1 MSAASSDASTRSR
14 SSSADAVPATAAARD
29 VTAFVESLP
38 PGALP
43 DPRAD
48 AVAEAHAAASAH
60 GERLRGAFPAVIA
73 ALMCVHAAM
82 AATRVA
88 GSLWLLQGGYPEWTV
103 GALMSL
109 FAVAP
114 VGLSLWAGRLA
125 DRHGLHRPLA
135 IGAAMG
141 FGGTLLVV
149 AWLDVAPLVV
159 AALATGGALSVAA
172 VAIQHEAG
180 RMARDDD
187 DLKRVFSWVALGPA
201 LSNSLAPVIV
211 GLLIDH
217 GGFRA
222 AFASRWR
229 CRRDRMAAGALGAAP
244 AVPDPAGAARAAEAA
259 AFDLLRIVPLRRLLI
274 VNLALSSCWDA
285 HTFAVPVLGHERH
298 LSASAIGLVL
308 GCFSIATTSVRI
320 GISRFS
326 RRLDE
331 RKALRHATAVA
342 AATSAVYVFL
352 PGVAG
357 MMAGSF
363 VLGLA
368 LGSVQPMILAMLHQ
382 VTPTDRRGQALG
394 LRMLCSNAASIPMP
408 AGFGV
413 LAAATFRR
421 APMWLMAAIVSDGH
435 RSRATDRR
443 AARGLSAARA

>member
-1 MSAASSDASTRSR
+1 
-14 SSSADAVPATAAARD
+14 
-29 VTAFVESLP
+29 
-38 PGALP
+38 
-43 DPRAD
+43 
-48 AVAEAHAAASAH
+48 
-60 GERLRGAFPAVIA
+60 
-73 ALMCVHAAM
+73 
-82 AATRVA
+82 VA
-88 GSLWLLQGGYPEWTV
+88 GSLWLLNRGYPEWTV

-114 VGLSLWAGRLA
+114 IGLSLWAGRLA

-141 FGGTLLVV
+141 LGGTLLVF
-149 AWLDVAPLVV
+149 AWLDVVPLVI

-180 RMARDDD
+180 RMARDEQ

-222 AFASRWR
+222 AFAFTLTLPAAAWVMGRWVP
-229 CRRDRMAAGALGAAP
+229 RRRLGPPP
-244 AVPDPAGAARAAEAA
+244 ARDGREPA
-259 AFDLLRIVPLRRLLI
+259 AFDLLRLAPLRRLLL

-285 HTFAVPVLGHERH
+285 HTFAVPVLGHARH
-298 LSASAIGLVL
+298 MSASAIGVVL
-308 GCFSIATTSVRI
+308 GSFSVAATSVRL
-320 GISRFS
+320 GMSRFS

-331 RKALRHATAVA
+331 RKALRLATAVA
-342 AATSAVYVFL
+342 AVTSAVYVFL
-352 PGVAG
+352 PGAVG

-368 LGSVQPMILAMLHQ
+368 LGSVQPMILTMLHQ
-382 VTPTDRRGQALG
+382 VTPAQRRGQALG

-408 AGFGV
+408 AGFGL
-413 LAAATFRR
+413 LAAATFPA
-421 APMWLMAAIVSDGH
+421 APMWLMALLV
-435 RSRATDRR
+435 
-443 AARGLSAARA
+443 AAAMVPAQRIARD

>member
-1 MSAASSDASTRSR
+1 VSG
-14 SSSADAVPATAAARD
+14 PPKD
-29 VTAFVESLP
+29 VTSFVESLP

-48 AVAEAHAAASAH
+48 AVAEMLESTRSH

-73 ALMCVHAAM
+73 ALMCVHATM

-88 GSLWLLQGGYPEWTV
+88 GSLWLLQRGYPEWTV

-114 VGLSLWAGRLA
+114 IGLSLWAGRLA

-135 IGAAMG
+135 IGSAMG
-141 FGGTLLVV
+141 FAGTLLVLG
-149 AWLDVAPLVV
+149 WLDVAPLAV

-180 RMARDDD
+180 RMARDEQ

-201 LSNSLAPVIV
+201 LSNAVAPVVV

-222 AFASRWR
+222 AFAFTLTLPAAAWVLGRWVP
-229 CRRDRMAAGALGAAP
+229 RRHLGPPAP
-244 AVPDPAGAARAAEAA
+244 RDGREPA
-259 AFDLLRIVPLRRLLI
+259 AFDLLRLTPLRRLLL

-285 HTFAVPVLGHERH
+285 HTFAVPVLGHARH
-298 LSASAIGLVL
+298 MSASAIGVVL
-308 GCFSIATTSVRI
+308 GSFSVAATGVRLA
-320 GISRFS
+320 ISRFS

-331 RKALRHATAVA
+331 RKALRIATAVA
-342 AATSAVYVFL
+342 AATSAIYVFL
-352 PGVAG
+352 PGAAG
-357 MMAGSF
+357 MVAGSF
-363 VLGLA
+363 VLGMA
-368 LGSVQPMILAMLHQ
+368 LGSVQPMILTMLHQ
-382 VTPTDRRGQALG
+382 VTPAARRGQALG

-408 AGFGV
+408 AGFGL
-413 LAAATFRR
+413 LAAATFPA
-421 APMWLMAAIVSDGH
+421 APMWLMAGIV
-435 RSRATDRR
+435 AWAMVPARR
-443 AARGLSAARA
+443 IERP